1 MNFNDTIGIY
11 ENALSKEQC
20 KELIKYYDDNS
31 SDHFQGITNA
41 GDDLTVKN
49 STDLMLWQ
57 GDEMDMLCDVSN
69 QHINKYIET
78 YKDAVNFVMENIQHT
93 YPHDNIEFEFVEE
106 HPILDEPK
114 IDKHIFMVETR
125 GERERLQ

>member
-1 MNFNDTIGIY
+1 M
-11 ENALSKEQC
+11 A
-20 KELIKYYDDNS
+20 KYYEVCVAVGEQKTVVRID
-31 SDHFQGITNA
+31 TN
-41 GDDLTVKN
+41 
-49 STDLMLWQ
+49 
-57 GDEMDMLCDVSN
+57 
-69 QHINKYIET
+69 INKYIET

-114 IDKHIFMVETR
+114 IDKHIFMVETK